1 MSTARPRKKIQRIRD
16 RQAAAIEELLASP
29 PLLRGSLVRVTTRCG
44 KPTCWCAG
52 GTTGHA
58 HTRLGWSQD
67 GRMTT
72 RKVPAEEV
80 ERILTLTGN
89 YRHFRRLRREIVRL
103 QRDLHDAVLAFEAA
117 LVEQTRR
124 PLAYLAISTKP
135 TPKPAAPLRKSRK
148 SGKAETTQQS

>member
-1 MSTARPRKKIQRIRD
+1 MSTARPHKKILRIRD
-16 RQAAAIEELLASP
+16 RQATVLEELLASP

-80 ERILTLTGN
+80 ERILTLTER
-89 YRHFRRLRREIVRL
+89 YRRFRQLRRELVRL
-103 QRDLHDAVLAFEAA
+103 QRQLHDAIGAFETA
-117 LVEQTRR
+117 LIEQTRK
-124 PLAYLAISTKP
+124 PLDYLALTQNPQPNREKTVAKRGKTP
-135 TPKPAAPLRKSRK
+135 TDMLRN
-148 SGKAETTQQS
+148 

>member
-1 MSTARPRKKIQRIRD
+1 MSTARPHKKILRIRD
-16 RQAAAIEELLASP
+16 RQAAVLEELLASP

-80 ERILTLTGN
+80 ERILTLTER
-89 YRHFRRLRREIVRL
+89 YRRFRQLRRELVRL
-103 QRDLHDAVLAFEAA
+103 QRQLHDAIGAFETA
-117 LVEQTRR
+117 LIEQTRK
-124 PLAYLAISTKP
+124 PLDYLALTQNPQPNREKTVAKRGKTP
-135 TPKPAAPLRKSRK
+135 TDMLRN
-148 SGKAETTQQS
+148 

>member
-16 RQAAAIEELLASP
+16 RQAAALEEMLASP
-29 PLLRGSLVRVTTRCG
+29 PLLRGSLVHVTTRCG

-52 GTTGHA
+52 GASGHA
-58 HTRLGWSQD
+58 HTRLNWSQD

-89 YRHFRRLRREIVRL
+89 YRRFRRLRREIIRL
-103 QRDLHDAVLAFEAA
+103 QQDLHDAVLAFETA

-124 PLAYLAISTKP
+124 PLTYLAISPKP
-135 TPKPAAPLRKSRK
+135 TPTTHNPLQKSPK
-148 SGKAETTQQS
+148 SAKRDNTQPS

>member
-1 MSTARPRKKIQRIRD
+1 MSTARPRKTILRIRD
-16 RQAAAIEELLASP
+16 RQAAVLEELLASP

-80 ERILTLTGN
+80 ERILTLTEH
-89 YRHFRRLRREIVRL
+89 YRHFRQLRRELLRL
-103 QRDLHDAVLAFEAA
+103 QRQLHDAIVAFETA
-117 LVEQTRR
+117 LVEQTRK
-124 PLAYLAISTKP
+124 PLDYLALTQNPQPNREKP
-135 TPKPAAPLRKSRK
+135 VAKRGETPTVILRK
-148 SGKAETTQQS
+148 